1 MSISMGGR
9 FGSGGMQSAQMLERL
24 GFPDDLSQKIGDML
38 DGPNQRNAFSALLVA
53 TAAAAQ
59 KKPNFNLELEI
70 NDLLVHLDAL
80 RRQGMASQLPGMLTQ
95 LNLMFFS
102 GLMRTV
108 RDLPPSTLPPGSMRR
123 ALNL

>member
-80 RRQGMASQLPGMLTQ
+80 RRQRPSTFVQDMVTNMNIMWFNALTR
-95 LNLMFFS
+95 S
-102 GLMRTV
+102 V

>member
-1 MSISMGGR
+1 MSGITGG
-9 FGSGGMQSAQMLERL
+9 RL
-24 GFPDDLSQKIGDML
+24 GFGNADQILNALGLPTDLTQKIGDML

-70 NDLLVHLDAL
+70 NDLLVHLDGL
-80 RRQGMASQLPGMLTQ
+80 RRQGMAAPFQGTLNQ
-95 LNLMFFS
+95 LNLMFFV
-102 GLMRTV
+102 GLVRSL
-108 RDLPPSTLPPGSMRR
+108 RDLPPAAPGSMRR